1 MKLVHSV
8 IVRFSR
14 IGEVNKTWEAF
25 TIMMAYHD
33 FDKLVEAY
41 KSQSQVETPSPRN
54 YSWSSQDQRVGAIP
68 ISSR

>member
-14 IGEVNKTWEAF
+14 IGKVNKTREAF

-33 FDKLVEAY
+33 FDQLVEAC
-41 KSQSQVETPSPRN
+41 KIQIWVETPSPRN
-54 YSWSSQDQRVGAIP
+54 YSWFSQDQRMGAIP